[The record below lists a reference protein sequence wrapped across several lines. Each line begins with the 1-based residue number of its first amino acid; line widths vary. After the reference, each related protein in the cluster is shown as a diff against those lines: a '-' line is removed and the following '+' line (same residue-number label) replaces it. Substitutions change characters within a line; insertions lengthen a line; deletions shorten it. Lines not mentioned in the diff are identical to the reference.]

1 MISLIN
7 ILDEMKNDY
16 SKELYSSSKVI
27 TRQFAFSTGSKVNI
41 NLYKLDDACEISFLL
56 PSDVDTDSFRKIPS
70 WKGMEIHY
78 LSSADNYLEF
88 KQVGNYDRRIFVQ
101 VMQDVIDAVEL
112 AGLSRTI
119 FSVIDVLSKWSS
131 FFKRNEQTTLSEI
144 EQQGLYGEL
153 CVFEKLLKSRND
165 VVACW
170 TGCMKETHDYY
181 TDANAIEVKTSCK
194 SGPDIIKVSN
204 EYQLDDSDVDSR
216 LFSKQYNEKI
226 LESIIEKLVYRENL
240 PDWFNNNISDAR
252 GILENILAQHSS
264 TTEQMSEL
272 MEFWNIHRYFQG
284 LVELANKDAIFEHEL
299 ENHAINV
306 RLHTYIV
313 IDYVHKALKNLGYKI
328 KGEVLNAAKYGVPQ
342 TRERYI
348 LVGIYSPEKDV
359 EIPMPEPI
367 IDNPLKF
374 VTVHEAIKDLESIEP
389 TTGAMDDVQRR
400 INLPTINSY
409 FRELVMKEGYRTV
422 NNHVCTATT
431 ALSLER
437 FEQIEPGKNFHSLP
451 DELKSQYENPSR
463 TQNTVYRRLDPNMPS
478 ETVVNVR
485 KSMWIHP
492 KFNRAVS
499 AREAARLQS
508 FPDDYIFYGTKDSV
522 YQQIG
527 NAVPP
532 VLGRAVA
539 EVVLDLLGVDKGNYR
554 TLASIYKKCKK

>member
-1 MISLIN
+1 MFLT
-7 ILDEMKNDY
+7 EE
-16 SKELYSSSKVI
+16 ELYFVY
-27 TRQFAFSTGSKVNI
+27 NI
-41 NLYKLDDACEISFLL
+41 YKK
-56 PSDVDTDSFRKIPS
+56 RK
-70 WKGMEIHY
+70 
-78 LSSADNYLEF
+78 
-88 KQVGNYDRRIFVQ
+88 
-101 VMQDVIDAVEL
+101 
-112 AGLSRTI
+112 
-119 FSVIDVLSKWSS
+119 
-131 FFKRNEQTTLSEI
+131 
-144 EQQGLYGEL
+144 
-153 CVFEKLLKSRND
+153 
-165 VVACW
+165 
-170 TGCMKETHDYY
+170 
-181 TDANAIEVKTSCK
+181 
-194 SGPDIIKVSN
+194 
-204 EYQLDDSDVDSR
+204 QLDR

>member
-1 MISLIN
+1 MYKILDLFAGAGGLSLGFEETEQFEVAAIVENNKNAARTYINNHPGLTNYEDILTADFSQIKKDCGKIDVVIGGPPCQGFSNANRTRRQLIN
-7 ILDEMKNDY
+7 GSN
-16 SKELYSSSKVI
+16 ELVKRYVKAI
-27 TRQFAFSTGSKVNI
+27 E
-41 NLYKLDDACEISFLL
+41 EIR
-56 PSDVDTDSFRKIPS
+56 P
-70 WKGMEIHY
+70 
-78 LSSADNYLEF
+78 
-88 KQVGNYDRRIFVQ
+88 RIFVMENVKTIASDTHSFCLTHRDEDYIVNELGIQ
-101 VMQDVIDAVEL
+101 IHDKEIVLYEGNNVEE
-112 AGLSRTI
+112 
-119 FSVIDVLSKWSS
+119 VY
-131 FFKRNEQTTLSEI
+131 TLSDEYLDNLDHLVFLT
-144 EQQGLYGEL
+144 EEELYF
-153 CVFEKLLKSRND
+153 VYNIYKKR
-165 VVACW
+165 
-170 TGCMKETHDYY
+170 K
-181 TDANAIEVKTSCK
+181 
-194 SGPDIIKVSN
+194 
-204 EYQLDDSDVDSR
+204 QLDR

-240 PDWFNNNISDAR
+240 PDWFNSNISDAR
-252 GILENILAQHSS
+252 GILKNILAQHSS

-299 ENHAINV
+299 ENHAIKV

>member
-1 MISLIN
+1 M
-7 ILDEMKNDY
+7 
-16 SKELYSSSKVI
+16 
-27 TRQFAFSTGSKVNI
+27 
-41 NLYKLDDACEISFLL
+41 
-56 PSDVDTDSFRKIPS
+56 
-70 WKGMEIHY
+70 
-78 LSSADNYLEF
+78 
-88 KQVGNYDRRIFVQ
+88 
-101 VMQDVIDAVEL
+101 
-112 AGLSRTI
+112 
-119 FSVIDVLSKWSS
+119 
-131 FFKRNEQTTLSEI
+131 
-144 EQQGLYGEL
+144 
-153 CVFEKLLKSRND
+153 
-165 VVACW
+165 
-170 TGCMKETHDYY
+170 
-181 TDANAIEVKTSCK
+181 
-194 SGPDIIKVSN
+194 
-204 EYQLDDSDVDSR
+204 
-216 LFSKQYNEKI
+216 
-226 LESIIEKLVYRENL
+226 
-240 PDWFNNNISDAR
+240 
-252 GILENILAQHSS
+252 
-264 TTEQMSEL
+264 
-272 MEFWNIHRYFQG
+272 
-284 LVELANKDAIFEHEL
+284 
-299 ENHAINV
+299 
-306 RLHTYIV
+306 
-313 IDYVHKALKNLGYKI
+313 HKALKNLGYKI